1 MPRSEASRNVGFVLQ
16 ALTQDL
22 VTERRQVMLLRRENR
37 ELRAKVAAL
46 EERVEQDGKEPL
58 TAASPRPPAVPGRSA
73 AASRRPSAASRRPP
87 EQP

>member
-58 TAASPRPPAVPGRSA
+58 TAAS
-73 AASRRPSAASRRPP
+73 RRPP